1 MFDSREGRA
10 ELLDHVLQLVVTR
23 LLLPLVSGVTGS
35 FSCKAKF
42 WSECSDPPEVPLLT
56 YIHAERHNLG
66 GHGGHLVGEAVLV
79 HAVHVG
85 SEGVFSIGLSLSLMN
100 GLAIRT
106 HDPDIDVQESS
117 LSHFEHETHL
127 CSGLHFVEET
137 FFSVGI
143 NCDEI

>member
-35 FSCKAKF
+35 FPCKAKF
-42 WSECSDPPEVPLLT
+42 WSDCSDPPEVSLLT

-79 HAVHVG
+79 DAVHV
-85 SEGVFSIGLSLSLMN
+85 SSKCVFSIGLPFSLKLDN
-100 GLAIRT
+100 R
-106 HDPDIDVQESS
+106 E
-117 LSHFEHETHL
+117 
-127 CSGLHFVEET
+127 
-137 FFSVGI
+137 
-143 NCDEI
+143 